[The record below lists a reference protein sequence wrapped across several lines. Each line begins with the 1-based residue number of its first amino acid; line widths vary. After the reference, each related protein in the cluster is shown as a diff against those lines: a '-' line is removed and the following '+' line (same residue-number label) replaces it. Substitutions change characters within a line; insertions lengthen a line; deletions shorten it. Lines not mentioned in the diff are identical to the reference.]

1 MVQESTKV
9 AFLDVAQGDAAV
21 LVLPGSSSV
30 VVDCPSGKAQ
40 VVIDYLEAER
50 ITNLSHVFLTHTD
63 QDHFGGVVNLL
74 QNFQQIGNIDTVA
87 YNLDTLG
94 VGKGRRKT
102 VLRSLLK
109 LMRQNGLKKMQ
120 LTTGTKCALQGMTV
134 DVLHPDPLDLDQA
147 HLAKNPNDAS
157 AVLRLT
163 FGKYR
168 VLLTGD
174 VQAQGWHWMTERSTD
189 LKADIL
195 KFPHHGAWYEPNSEQ
210 PSLEEI
216 LQQINPSVTVLSV
229 GSKNRHG
236 HPHPKT
242 VELLCSSPSIEF
254 AHTQPTGR
262 CYSSLKTR
270 RGPFSCSGTV
280 EAIVNK
286 TSIDIVGENKVNIN

>member
-1 MVQESTKV
+1 MQESTKI
-9 AFLDVAQGDAAV
+9 AFLDVGQGDAAV

-40 VVIDYLEAER
+40 VVIDYLEAES
-50 ITNLSHVFLTHTD
+50 ITSLSHVFLTHTD
-63 QDHFGGVVNLL
+63 EDHFGGVVNLL
-74 QNFQQIGNIDTVA
+74 ENFQHIGEIGTVA

-102 VLRSLLK
+102 ILRSLIK
-109 LMRQNGLKKMQ
+109 LIRQNGLKTMKPNTGMQ
-120 LTTGTKCALQGMTV
+120 WMINGIVV

-147 HLAKNPNDAS
+147 HLNENPNDAS
-157 AVLRLT
+157 VVLRLT
-163 FGKYR
+163 FDKYR

-174 VQAQGWHWMTERSTD
+174 VQAQGWHWMTERKTD

-195 KFPHHGAWYEPNSEQ
+195 KFPHHGAWYEPNSKQ
-210 PSLEEI
+210 PSLGEI

-242 VELLCSSPSIEF
+242 VELLCSSHSIEF

-262 CYSSLKTR
+262 CYSSLTTR
-270 RGPFSCSGTV
+270 RGPFSCSGTI
-280 EAIVNK
+280 EAVINK
-286 TSIDIVGENKVNIN
+286 TSINVVGENKINIK